1 MRRPILILYILAFY
15 VIFQFCWW
23 AYLLLDLNVEIYE
36 HRIENVRLSVDDKQQ
51 QEDLIAELEERNQQ
65 RHWMVLGEG
74 GVFLGLLMWG
84 SFVTLRSIRKE
95 VGLARQQKNFLLS
108 ITHEFKS
115 PLASIKLYLQTLQ
128 RHDLDADREA
138 AFIQGAINDT
148 ERLNNLVENAL
159 LANLI
164 DHNGYSFNKEE
175 LNLSAFIR
183 LLLQKLPG
191 ANQRNRIDG
200 QIEDGISI
208 FADRN
213 AISVVFSNLLENA
226 IKYSPADSTI
236 RITLVKDRGQAR
248 LQFIDEG
255 IGVPA
260 AEKKN
265 IFRKFYRIGKEE
277 TRKTKGTGLG
287 LYIARQLCEANQ
299 ASLEYVSGRAEGAC
313 FRITLVRSR
322 ALMQSIANAS

>member
-213 AISVVFSNLLENA
+213 AISVLFSNLLENA
-226 IKYSPADSTI
+226 VKYSPADSPI
-236 RITLVKDRGQAR
+236 RTELTHEGTTGILRV
-248 LQFIDEG
+248 IDQGNG
-255 IGVPA
+255 IPD

-265 IFRKFYRIGKEE
+265 VFRKFYRLGKEE

-287 LYIARQLCEANQ
+287 LYICK
-299 ASLEYVSGRAEGAC
+299 Y
-313 FRITLVRSR
+313 ITDEHKGTIRVLDNSPWGSIFEVRFPLLFHHH
-322 ALMQSIANAS
+322 A

>member
-1 MRRPILILYILAFY
+1 MRRPILVLYILAFY

-23 AYLLLDLNVEIYE
+23 AYLLLSLNGEIYE
-36 HRIENVRLSVDDKQQ
+36 HRIENVRLTIQDPAL
-51 QEDLIAELEERNQQ
+51 QEASIRELESKNRQ

-128 RHDLDADREA
+128 RHDLEPAKEA
-138 AFIQGAINDT
+138 AFIQSAIGDT

-164 DHNGYSFNKEE
+164 DHSGYSFNKED

-183 LLLQKLPG
+183 LLSQKLPV
-191 ANQRNRIDG
+191 ATQRGRIDSTVD
-200 QIEDGISI
+200 EGIHVL
-208 FADRN
+208 ADRN
-213 AISVVFSNLLENA
+213 AVSVLFGNLLENA
-226 IKYSPADSTI
+226 VKYSPPDSPI
-236 RITLVKDRGQAR
+236 RVELIKDREQAHLR
-248 LQFIDEG
+248 VIDEG

-260 AEKKN
+260 GEKKN

-287 LYIARQLCEANQ
+287 LYIAKYITVEHGGTISVRDHLPKGSVFEV
-299 ASLEYVSGRAEGAC
+299 SLPLLKEHPGA
-313 FRITLVRSR
+313 
-322 ALMQSIANAS
+322 

>member
-213 AISVVFSNLLENA
+213 AISVLFSNLLENSV
-226 IKYSPADSTI
+226 KYSPPDSTI

-287 LYIARQLCEANQ
+287 LYIVKYIIDEH
-299 ASLEYVSGRAEGAC
+299 GGD
-313 FRITLVRSR
+313 ITV
-322 ALMQSIANAS
+322 ADNTPKGSIFDVHLPISKTAGNG

>member
-1 MRRPILILYILAFY
+1 MPCAGRYLILYILAFY

-74 GVFLGLLMWG
+74 GVFLGLLMG

-183 LLLQKLPG
+183 LLLQNYP
-191 ANQRNRIDG
+191 ARI
-200 QIEDGISI
+200 
-208 FADRN
+208 N
-213 AISVVFSNLLENA
+213 ATG
-226 IKYSPADSTI
+226 STGRSKTAFPSSLI
-236 RITLVKDRGQAR
+236 ATRDFRP
-248 LQFIDEG
+248 LQ
-255 IGVPA
+255 
-260 AEKKN
+260 
-265 IFRKFYRIGKEE
+265 
-277 TRKTKGTGLG
+277 
-287 LYIARQLCEANQ
+287 
-299 ASLEYVSGRAEGAC
+299 
-313 FRITLVRSR
+313 
-322 ALMQSIANAS
+322 

>member
-1 MRRPILILYILAFY
+1 
-15 VIFQFCWW
+15 
-23 AYLLLDLNVEIYE
+23 
-36 HRIENVRLSVDDKQQ
+36 
-51 QEDLIAELEERNQQ
+51 
-65 RHWMVLGEG
+65 MVLGEG

-213 AISVVFSNLLENA
+213 AISVLFSNLLENA

-287 LYIARQLCEANQ
+287 LYIVKYIIDEH
-299 ASLEYVSGRAEGAC
+299 GGD
-313 FRITLVRSR
+313 ITV
-322 ALMQSIANAS
+322 ADNTPKGSIFDVHLPISKTAGNG

>member
-74 GVFLGLLMWG
+74 GVFLGLLIWG

-213 AISVVFSNLLENA
+213 AISVLFSNLLENA
-226 IKYSPADSTI
+226 VKYSPADSPI
-236 RITLVKDRGQAR
+236 RTELTHEGTTGILRV
-248 LQFIDEG
+248 IDQGNG
-255 IGVPA
+255 IPD

-265 IFRKFYRIGKEE
+265 VFRKFYRLGKEE

-287 LYIARQLCEANQ
+287 LYICK
-299 ASLEYVSGRAEGAC
+299 Y
-313 FRITLVRSR
+313 ITDEHKGTIRVLDNSPWGSIFEVRFPLLFHHH
-322 ALMQSIANAS
+322 A

>member
-213 AISVVFSNLLENA
+213 AISVLFSNLLENSV
-226 IKYSPADSTI
+226 KYSPPTRPFVLRWSRIADKPDYNSSMKASAFRPQRRRTFSENST
-236 RITLVKDRGQAR
+236 AS
-248 LQFIDEG
+248 
-255 IGVPA
+255 
-260 AEKKN
+260 EKK
-265 IFRKFYRIGKEE
+265 KPE
-277 TRKTKGTGLG
+277 
-287 LYIARQLCEANQ
+287 RQREPAW
-299 ASLEYVSGRAEGAC
+299 AC
-313 FRITLVRSR
+313 TS
-322 ALMQSIANAS
+322 

>member
-213 AISVVFSNLLENA
+213 AISVLFSNLLENSV
-226 IKYSPADSTI
+226 KYSPPDSTI

-287 LYIARQLCEANQ
+287 LYIVKYIIDEH
-299 ASLEYVSGRAEGAC
+299 GGD
-313 FRITLVRSR
+313 ITV
-322 ALMQSIANAS
+322 ADNTPKGSIFEVHLPISKTAGND

>member
-51 QEDLIAELEERNQQ
+51 QEELIAELEERNQQ

-213 AISVVFSNLLENA
+213 AISVLFSNLLENA
-226 IKYSPADSTI
+226 VKYSPADSTI
-236 RITLVKDRGQAR
+236 RITLAKDRGQAR

-287 LYIARQLCEANQ
+287 LYIVKYIIDEH
-299 ASLEYVSGRAEGAC
+299 GGD
-313 FRITLVRSR
+313 ITVADNTPKGSIFEVRLPIPKT
-322 ALMQSIANAS
+322 AGNG

>member
-1 MRRPILILYILAFY
+1 
-15 VIFQFCWW
+15 
-23 AYLLLDLNVEIYE
+23 
-36 HRIENVRLSVDDKQQ
+36 
-51 QEDLIAELEERNQQ
+51 DLINRV
-65 RHWMVLGEG
+65 MKK
-74 GVFLGLLMWG
+74 
-84 SFVTLRSIRKE
+84 KE
-95 VGLARQQKNFLLS
+95 
-108 ITHEFKS
+108 
-115 PLASIKLYLQTLQ
+115 
-128 RHDLDADREA
+128 
-138 AFIQGAINDT
+138 
-148 ERLNNLVENAL
+148 

-213 AISVVFSNLLENA
+213 AISVLFSNLLENA

-287 LYIARQLCEANQ
+287 LYIVKYIIDEH
-299 ASLEYVSGRAEGAC
+299 GGD
-313 FRITLVRSR
+313 ITV
-322 ALMQSIANAS
+322 ADNTPKGSIFDVHLPISKTAGNG